1 MCQPHLYLRVGRTNL
16 ARCQKC
22 EKVIF
27 RDAEIKSAKKF
38 VERPKV

>member
-22 EKVIF
+22 EKVIY
-27 RDAEIKSAKKF
+27 RVVEIKSDTKP